1 MDYEEKYKDALER
14 ARESLKDGGISQNT
28 IDYLTNVFPELKEFE
43 DESIK
48 KALIFYLGD
57 MPEDTELRNGI
68 TNRDVLAWL
77 EKQGEQKP
85 FEMITAE
92 ESLGISSEEYN
103 KIVDECIYG
112 EYKSK

>member
-1 MDYEEKYKDALER
+1 MAQEEKYEEAKRLYKTANADQRYVLEK
-14 ARESLKDGGISQNT
+14 L
-28 IDYLTNVFPELKEFE
+28 FPEFKESD
-43 DESIK
+43 DERIK
-48 KALIFYLGD
+48 REIIEYIKTGTYHKDWI
-57 MPEDTELRNGI
+57 
-68 TNRDVLAWL
+68 AWL